1 MSQVTTRK
9 ADETRPLWFYGNDPA
24 RDADYHTIIINGL
37 FPRPTDGSDWLP
49 LLRDIY
55 RIQKTDYLDV
65 LNFLFNDLFKKM
77 PPRMFVTDATR
88 DPTFA
93 ELITRKLGANK
104 VLSYKFT
111 IDSKLHIM
119 QIFKDYL
126 KQGYTLPD
134 PDELLREGRTTPEKA
149 EWIRE
154 MKIESLREQM
164 KPTSGDK
171 ISFSDG
177 GKHNDLLHGEALSL
191 KGAYDYQKRAGF
203 GNGQDSLFGYGA
215 TDNYDSRST
224 MQQTQDHV
232 MQRFANAGFNTDK
245 MKFHVG

>member
-1 MSQVTTRK
+1 MPMSKSEV
-9 ADETRPLWFYGNDPA
+9 RPLWFYGNDPA
-24 RDADYHTIIINGL
+24 RDADYHTIVINGL
-37 FPRPTDGSDWLP
+37 FPRPSTGEWLP

-65 LNFLFNDLFKKM
+65 LNFLFDKLFKEM
-77 PPRMFVTDATR
+77 PPRMYVTDATR

-111 IDSKLHIM
+111 IDSKLHLM
-119 QIFKDYL
+119 QVTKDYL
-126 KQGYTLPD
+126 KQGYALPD
-134 PDELLREGRTTPEKA
+134 ADELLRDGLVNPEKA
-149 EWIRE
+149 AWIKE
-154 MKIESLREQM
+154 LKIEALREQM

-191 KGAYDYQKRAGF
+191 KGVYDYQKRAGF
-203 GNGQDSLFGYGA
+203 GRGRDSLFGYGA
-215 TDNYDSRST
+215 SDPYDGRNPR
-224 MQQTQDHV
+224 QILLDKV
-232 MQRFANAGFNTDK
+232 GQRFENAGMNKDN
-245 MKFHVG
+245 MKFNVK